1 MDAAARTSPDSA
13 LARLRRAFPGG
24 RALPDEQWAEH
35 HGFVLRTLV
44 ALCVAVAGYALVQGH
59 PPLHAAA
66 HAAPLVLL
74 TLAARATALPRVH
87 RAGAGAAAL
96 MTAAALVVHLSGGQT
111 EAHFLFFALLPLA
124 TLYATPVPFVLAVA
138 YVAVHHFLFGTLF
151 PGSVFAHD
159 VPALGMAAVHAAFV
173 VLESWACVVAWRRF
187 EDRRTRVESLVTSRT
202 AELRAQRDELA
213 RLAAV
218 VQSTDDAVAT
228 LSPDGRILTWN
239 PGAER
244 LYGWSA
250 AEAVGRPIG
259 VVVPEGQPRSTR
271 AVLEEVAENF
281 GLSVERT
288 HRRRDGRCF
297 DALVTLSAIRDDEGR
312 TTGIA
317 AISRDI
323 SGQKRSQAEALAAA
337 HRLQEQADELARL
350 ALHDP
355 LTGLANRALMRDR
368 LEHALAA
375 RRVPRRDAVLLLDLD
390 DFKSVNDVFGHG
402 AGDAV
407 LTEVA
412 RRLQACVRPDD
423 TVARLGGDEFV
434 VLMEDV
440 DGRADACAVAERLL
454 AAIVRPVPWGTERFE
469 VGCSIGITLTGTR
482 DRRGPDELLRDADI
496 AMYAA
501 KSAGRNRARVFE
513 PGMRDDVVAH
523 DRLVGDLR
531 EAIPGG
537 QLRLLFQ
544 PQVDLRSG
552 CVDGVEGL
560 VRWEHPERGLLAP
573 GDFLP
578 VAESA
583 GLVDAID
590 DWVLETA
597 CAQLR
602 DWREADLPPLRVS
615 INVSARRLAR
625 GDLPAAVAAR
635 SDEAGVDV
643 GRLELEVTETLAT
656 GSDTDA
662 AEALDGVRRLGASVA
677 IDDFGMGHSSFS
689 RLQAFPLDRLKI
701 DRSFVAPLRAGAAE
715 GSIAGA
721 MVALGAGLGLGVVA
735 EGVETREQLA
745 ALQELGCR
753 SAQGFLFSPPVPA
766 DEVARLVRAGAPLLP
781 R

>member
-1 MDAAARTSPDSA
+1 MDAAAQISA
-13 LARLRRAFPGG
+13 AGGLTRLRRPFLG
-24 RALPDEQWAEH
+24 RELPDEQWAEH

-44 ALCVAVAGYALVQGH
+44 ALCVAVAGYAVVRGH
-59 PPLHAAA
+59 PPLQSAA
-66 HAAPLVLL
+66 HAAPLVAL
-74 TLAARATALPRVH
+74 TLAARATVLPRVY
-87 RAGAGAAAL
+87 RATAGAAAL
-96 MTAAALVVHLSGGQT
+96 MTAAALVVHLSGGRT

-138 YVAVHHFLFGTLF
+138 YVAVHHFVFGSLF
-151 PGSVFAHD
+151 PGSVFADD
-159 VPALGMAAVHAAFV
+159 VTPLGMAAVHAAFV

-228 LSPDGRILTWN
+228 LAPDGRILTWN
-239 PGAER
+239 PGAEK
-244 LYGWSA
+244 LYGWTA
-250 AEAVGRPIG
+250 EEAVGRTVAIL
-259 VVVPEGQPRSTR
+259 VPDDQPRSSR
-271 AVLEEVAENF
+271 AVLDEVVAND
-281 GLSVERT
+281 GLSVERV
-288 HRRRDGRCF
+288 HRRRDGRRF
-297 DALVTLSAIRDDEGR
+297 DALLTLSTIRGDDGAI
-312 TTGIA
+312 TGIA
-317 AISRDI
+317 AIARDI
-323 SGQKRSQAEALAAA
+323 SGQKRSEAEALAAA

-440 DGRADACAVAERLL
+440 DGRGDASAVAERLL
-454 AAIVRPVPWGTERFE
+454 SAIGRPVPWGAERFE
-469 VGCSIGITLTGTR
+469 VGCSIGITLTGTL

-501 KSAGRNRARVFE
+501 KAAGRNRARLFE
-513 PGMRDDVVAH
+513 PGMHDDVVAH
-523 DRLVGDLR
+523 NRLVGELR

-552 CVDGVEGL
+552 RVDGVEGL

-573 GDFLP
+573 DAFLP
-578 VAESA
+578 VAEST
-583 GLVDAID
+583 GLVDEID

-597 CAQLR
+597 CTQLR
-602 DWREADLPPLRVS
+602 AWADAGLAPLRIA
-615 INVSARRLAR
+615 INVSARTLAR

-635 SDEAGVDV
+635 SDRAGVDV
-643 GRLELEVTETLAT
+643 GRLELEVTETLAI

-662 AEALDGVRRLGASVA
+662 AGTLDGVRRLGTSVA

-701 DRSFVAPLRAGAAE
+701 DRSFVAPLGPGTAE
-715 GSIAGA
+715 RSIAGA
-721 MVALGAGLGLGVVA
+721 MIALGTSLGLGVVA
-735 EGVETREQLA
+735 EGVETCEQLA

-766 DEVARLVRAGAPLLP
+766 DEVERLVRDGAPLLP